1 MLHKFDTKYATY
13 VYAILGNPNLNDD
26 ERSKL
31 IGDLMEE
38 FNSHYPDLN
47 NTATK
52 SDLSETELKLI
63 KEIKEIET
71 NAQQDRDKIRLEMQN
86 IETNSSK
93 EIKEIE
99 TNAQQDRDKIR
110 LEIKN
115 VEIKLS
121 KDMKEIESNAQKDR
135 DKIRLEIKE
144 TKSSLLKWSFTFWIS
159 QIGVIAGI
167 GFFIY
172 KAINL

>member
-13 VYAILGNPNLNDD
+13 VYAILGNPNLDDD

-52 SDLSETELKLI
+52 SDLNETELKLI
-63 KEIKEIET
+63 KEIKEIES
-71 NAQQDRDKIRLEMQN
+71 NAQKERDNIRLEM
-86 IETNSSK
+86 
-93 EIKEIE
+93 
-99 TNAQQDRDKIR
+99 
-110 LEIKN
+110 KN

-121 KDMKEIESNAQKDR
+121 KEIKEIDFKLSKEMKEIESNAQKDR
-135 DKIRLEIKE
+135 DNIRLEMKE
-144 TKSSLLKWSFTFWIS
+144 TKNDLLKWSFAFWIS
-159 QIGVIAGI
+159 QIGVITGV
-167 GFFIY
+167 GFFLY
-172 KAINL
+172 RAINL